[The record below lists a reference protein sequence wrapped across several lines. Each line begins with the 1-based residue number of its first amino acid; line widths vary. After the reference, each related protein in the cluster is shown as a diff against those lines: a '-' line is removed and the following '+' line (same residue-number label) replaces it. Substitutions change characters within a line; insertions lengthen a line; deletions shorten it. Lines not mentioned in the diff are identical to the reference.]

1 MSILRDFI
9 QIGESIYWSE
19 WNVLTIEVGIEQNGL
34 LFLFKSNNRSKFLTI
49 EVGIEQNGLLFLFKS
64 NNRSKFLTIEVGI
77 KQNGLLFLFKS
88 NNWSKFLTNGL
99 HWVFNEG
106 SLTNVVQP

>member
-34 LFLFKSNNRSKFLTI
+34 LFLFKSNN
-49 EVGIEQNGLLFLFKS
+49 
-64 NNRSKFLTIEVGI
+64 
-77 KQNGLLFLFKS
+77 
-88 NNWSKFLTNGL
+88 WSKFLTNGL
-99 HWVFNEG
+99 HWVLNEG